1 MAIDLEQFHE
11 VFFEESLEGLDVME
25 HGLLAIN
32 GGEQPDIDV
41 INTIF
46 RAAHSI
52 KGGSGTFGFMAI
64 ANFTHVL
71 ETLLDEARD
80 GSRILGTDAVDLL
93 LQSCDCL
100 RAMVV
105 SLQAG
110 EPINDTTSAPLV
122 TAFEAMLASDVI
134 VAPAETPSQDA
145 SPAETTSVVDPAA
158 IPSIDS
164 GLSHNDIVEASING
178 VLGSGDDTVL
188 DDGDSGE
195 TEGSSGGSG
204 SEWKITF
211 QPDPEILMTGNEPLR
226 LFRELA
232 AMGELR
238 TEAHTQLI
246 PDFDHLSAD
255 ECFISWTLWLKAD
268 VSRDDI
274 LEVFDWVIDECKLEV
289 ELVGDGLASAA
300 PATIEEPVQIA
311 EEPSEEEPSE
321 EEPSEEEPSEEV
333 LAAPISVSES
343 TPASAPTPK
352 VAVAKA
358 AALKQGDDAAPTSA
372 ASSSSSIR
380 VGIDKVDSLIN
391 LVGELVITQSM
402 LSELGNNFEMAKLD
416 RLSNGLEQLLQN
428 TKELQE
434 SVMRIRM
441 LPISFA
447 FNRFPRM
454 IRDLAQKTGKVVDL
468 KLSGEQT
475 ELDKTVMEQIGDPL
489 VHLVRNAI
497 DHGIEPT
504 EERIANGK
512 PEQGVI
518 KLDAYHQGGN
528 IVIEISDDGR
538 GINPDI
544 ILAKAI
550 EKGLVS
556 EDDDLSESR
565 IFDLIF
571 EPGFSTA
578 AVVSDIS
585 GRGVGMDVVRRN
597 IKSLGGRI
605 EILSKLGIGSTFK
618 VYLPLTLAIVDGQL
632 VRVGT
637 ETYIVPLISIV
648 ESLQIKP
655 ELVNRVSGEMALYRL
670 REDNVP
676 IIPIYKEFGIE
687 ADNTDL
693 ENGLLVVV
701 EGEGQKIGLLV
712 DDLLAQQQVV
722 IKSLVNNYKR
732 VEGISGATILGDGS
746 VSMILDVAGL
756 IRQVSDRPKIKS
768 SRKSRGSNSQNQ
780 AA

>member
-11 VFFEESLEGLDVME
+11 VFFEESLEGLDLME
-25 HGLLAIN
+25 QGLLAIN
-32 GGEQPDIDV
+32 GGEQPDAEV

-52 KGGSGTFGFMAI
+52 KGGSGTFGFTAI

-80 GSRILGTDAVDLL
+80 GTRILSTEAVDLL
-93 LQSCDCL
+93 LQSSDCL
-100 RAMVV
+100 RAMVG

-110 EPINDTTSAPLV
+110 EPIDDSTSGPLV
-122 TAFEAMLASDVI
+122 VAFEAMLAGDTV
-134 VAPAETPSQDA
+134 PASEEASTTVPDA
-145 SPAETTSVVDPAA
+145 AA
-158 IPSIDS
+158 IPSVDS
-164 GLSHNDIVEASING
+164 GLSHNDIVEASINSL
-178 VLGSGDDTVL
+178 LGADDEASLNNDGTSGAGGSDE
-188 DDGDSGE
+188 DG
-195 TEGSSGGSG
+195 GSSGGG
-204 SEWKITF
+204 AEWKISF

-232 AMGELR
+232 AMGAMR
-238 TEAHTQLI
+238 TEAHTQSI

-255 ECFISWTLWLKAD
+255 ECFISWTLWLTAD
-268 VSRDDI
+268 VSRDEI
-274 LEVFDWVIDECKLEV
+274 VEVFDWVVDECKLEV
-289 ELVGDGLASAA
+289 ELVGDASEELSPVVAEESAQAAESPQEPAASAPVSEPEPVPQPEPAPEPKAAPVATPAATTPAA
-300 PATIEEPVQIA
+300 PATAKE
-311 EEPSEEEPSE
+311 SEK
-321 EEPSEEEPSEEV
+321 
-333 LAAPISVSES
+333 AAPA
-343 TPASAPTPK
+343 TP
-352 VAVAKA
+352 
-358 AALKQGDDAAPTSA
+358 

-402 LSELGNNFEMAKLD
+402 LSELGNNFEMEKLD

-468 KLSGEQT
+468 QLSGEQT

-497 DHGIEPT
+497 DHGIEPA
-504 EERIANGK
+504 EERLANGK
-512 PEQGVI
+512 PEQGTI

-528 IVIEISDDGR
+528 IVIEIRDDGR
-538 GINPDI
+538 GINPDV

-550 EKGLVS
+550 EKGIVS
-556 EDDDLSESR
+556 AGEDLPESR

-605 EILSKLGIGSTFK
+605 EIQSKLGSGSTFK

-655 ELVNRVSGEMALYRL
+655 ELVNRVSGDMALYRL
-670 REDNVP
+670 RDDNVP
-676 IIPIYKEFGIE
+676 IIPIYREFGIE
-687 ADNTDL
+687 ADNTVL

-722 IKSLVNNYKR
+722 IKSLVSNYKR
-732 VEGISGATILGDGS
+732 VEGVSGATILGDGS
-746 VSMILDVAGL
+746 VSMILDIAGL
-756 IRQVSDRPKIKS
+756 IRQVSERSQKRRG
-768 SRKSRGSNSQNQ
+768 RKSGGSGSNSQHQ